1 MSVRRGASA
10 ESRFLVRLERGFWL
24 GFLVFL
30 AAAVLG
36 QAALLS
42 ERGRQR
48 LSRVDR
54 LEGTV
59 LRIVETLQ

>member
-1 MSVRRGASA
+1 MCVRRGASD

-24 GFLVFL
+24 GFVVFL

-36 QAALLS
+36 QAALLH
-42 ERGRQR
+42 EHGRQR

-54 LEGTV
+54 LEGTA
-59 LRIVETLQ
+59 LGIVETLQ